1 MADDPGDVIQ
11 YIAAHD
17 NLTLFDIIAQ
27 SIKKDPSIAE
37 NDTEIHQRQ
46 RLGNLLVLTSQ
57 GTPFIHSGQ
66 EYGRTKQF
74 RHPDYQYP
82 VAEDQVPN
90 KAHLLTNADGTPFDY
105 PYYIHDSYDS
115 SDAVNKFDWTK
126 ATDETLYPEN
136 TRTQAF
142 TKGLIALRK
151 STDAFRL
158 GTKDQVDQKVSL
170 ISIPGQNGI
179 ATNDVVIAYQTIASN
194 GDRYAV
200 FVNADSKERSFVLS
214 DIYKDLL
221 KGQVLV
227 DGERAGVEALSDLVG
242 VELTDSAVVLAP
254 LTATVI
260 RLPYIITEVPDPAP
274 IDEEKP
280 TLDFTTKERTEESV
294 LPIVEE
300 VRYDAT
306 LAKGQSYVLQEG
318 KAGKRV
324 LVYKDVLVDGKVV
337 ATKLLSETVV
347 DGEARIVVKGSME
360 ANDVVEK
367 PSLSTPTAQA
377 SEQTTSTSNNEN
389 LPATGD
395 RQSDLALLGL
405 GLAGLGLTVAAQG
418 RNKKSE
424 E

>member
-126 ATDETLYPEN
+126 ATDEALYPEN

-158 GTKDQVDQKVSL
+158 GTKDQVDKKVSL

-221 KGQVLV
+221 QGQVLV

-260 RLPYIITEVPDPAP
+260 RLPYIITKVPDTA
-274 IDEEKP
+274 EEKP

-324 LVYKDVLVDGKVV
+324 LVYQDVLADGKVV

-377 SEQTTSTSNNEN
+377 SEQTTSASNKES

-405 GLAGLGLTVAAQG
+405 GLAGLGLTIAAQG